1 MSKLENHSLTHLVG
15 FMFDFQGKGKVSAC
29 KVLYIWCIKATAI
42 QQEGEL
48 RLYYAADEVQVH

>member
-1 MSKLENHSLTHLVG
+1 
-15 FMFDFQGKGKVSAC
+15 MFDFQGKGKVSAC